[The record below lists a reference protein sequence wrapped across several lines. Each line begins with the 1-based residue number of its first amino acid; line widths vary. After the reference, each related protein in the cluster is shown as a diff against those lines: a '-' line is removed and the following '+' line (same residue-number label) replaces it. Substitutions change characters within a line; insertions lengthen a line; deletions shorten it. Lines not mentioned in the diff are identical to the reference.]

1 MRVLSGKYKGK
12 RLYAGKDLSIRPTTN
27 RIKET
32 IFNIL
37 YDFCSNKNVI
47 DLFSGSGSLG
57 IEALSRGAASVTF
70 LEHSESSLKVLKQNI
85 NLLGIDLSQSK
96 IVKSDV
102 FDYCQRTSSTF
113 DLILIDPPFNF
124 PELQKLI
131 DLIFSHKILE
141 NDGIL
146 VIQHEISNP
155 LNEQNQKYKIVK
167 QKKIGRSII
176 SFILVEDK
184 NVL

>member
-12 RLYAGKDLSIRPTTN
+12 RLYSSKDLSIRPITN

-37 YDFCSNKNVI
+37 YDFCSEKRII
-47 DLFSGSGSLG
+47 DLFSGTGSLG
-57 IEALSRGAASVTF
+57 IEALSRGASSVTF
-70 LEHSESSLKVLKQNI
+70 LEHSESSLKVLNQNLKSVGV
-85 NLLGIDLSQSK
+85 NLSQIK

-102 FDYCQRTSSTF
+102 FDYCTKTSCSF

-124 PELQKLI
+124 SKLQELI
-131 DLIFSHKILE
+131 DIIINREILE
-141 NDGIL
+141 KDGIL

-155 LNEQNQKYKIVK
+155 LNEENQKYKIIK
-167 QKKIGRSII
+167 QKKIGRSVV
-176 SFILVEDK
+176 SFIVIEDK
-184 NVL
+184 YV